1 MQRTLTLIRHA
12 KSSWKAPV
20 SADHDRPLNGRGR
33 RDAARMA
40 ERLRARVFAPDLL
53 LTSTAT
59 RALRTCEAIA
69 YACGLEDRVRGLREL
84 HHAEPRAVLEIVA
97 RHDLGA
103 GGALAHVAVVGH
115 DPGLAEL
122 LEWLTGAGLEKLPTC
137 AVATIV
143 LAGGDFRADA
153 GSGRLAM
160 LETPKN
166 DPERQNPRA

>member
-12 KSSWKAPV
+12 KSSWKMPAA
-20 SADHDRPLNGRGR
+20 SDHDRPLNARGR

-40 ERLRARVFAPDLL
+40 ERLHARGFAPDLL

-69 YACGLEDRVRGLREL
+69 RACGLGDRVRGLREL

-97 RHDLGA
+97 RADAAA

-115 DPGLAEL
+115 DPGLVEL
-122 LEWLTGAGLEKLPTC
+122 LEWLTGERLEKLPTC
-137 AVATIV
+137 AVATVV
-143 LAGGDFRADA
+143 LAGGDFRASA
-153 GSGRLAM
+153 GSGRLEM

-166 DPERQNPRA
+166 DPERG